1 MSSTTQTSSGTQTV
15 TGHLLSL
22 TGSAVEGEKQP
33 QRAPLTRD
41 EAVGFEIDSPE
52 TWTDFH
58 KRVHK
63 LKPQGDYDVDIKIL
77 ACGVCGSDVHT
88 LCGGWGGQHYP
99 LVVGHEIIGLV
110 TRTGPK
116 VTLHKPGDRVGVG
129 ASSWAC
135 LECRQCL
142 RDNEQYCDR
151 QLDTYGAEWPDT
163 HHVTKGGYSSH
174 VRVHEHYCFPVPDAL
189 PTNVAAPMMCA
200 GLTVYSPLKRNG
212 CGPGRKV
219 GVVGVGGLGHLA
231 VMFARAMGAEVWAF
245 MLDHSLDADA
255 RELGAAGVVVMS
267 DEGVGEK
274 HRRTFDLIL
283 NSASSGVNYA
293 PYLPLLDV
301 NGRWI
306 SVSMPAKND
315 KGTEV
320 STWTQIENGCLIGA
334 SHLGSRKEAL
344 EMLQLAADKGVRT
357 WIEEIDISKEGLKTA
372 LERCRRSDVRYRF
385 CLTGFD
391 KEFGEDIKDR
401 EE

>member
-1 MSSTTQTSSGTQTV
+1 MSATTQTSSGIKSA
-15 TGHLLSL
+15 TGILSL
-22 TGSAVEGEKQP
+22 TGSAVEADNNP

-41 EAVGFEIDSPE
+41 EAVGFQVDSPD

-63 LKPQGDYDVDIKIL
+63 LKPQGDYDVDIQIL

-88 LCGGWGGQHYP
+88 LCGGWGDQHYP

-116 VTLHKPGDRVGVG
+116 VTLHKIGDRVGVG

-135 LECRQCL
+135 LECRQCK
-142 RDNEQYCDR
+142 RDNEQYCPH
-151 QLDTYGAEWPDT
+151 QLDTYGAEWPGT
-163 HHVTKGGYSSH
+163 GYVTKGGYSSH
-174 VRVHEHYCFPVPDAL
+174 VRIHEHYCFPVPAAL

-212 CGPGRKV
+212 CGPNRKV

-231 VMFARAMGAEVWAF
+231 VMFAKAMGAEVWAF

-255 RELGAAGVVVMS
+255 RELGAEGVIVMS
-267 DEGVGEK
+267 EEGVMEEHK
-274 HRRTFDLIL
+274 RTFDLIL
-283 NSASSGVNYA
+283 NSASSAVNCA

-306 SVSMPAKND
+306 AVSMPAKND

-372 LERCRRSDVRYRF
+372 IERCRRSDVRYRF

-401 EE
+401 EN